1 MIVADRGD
9 GFSEGV
15 RWEADDGVK
24 TKEVGGGGYIFLTII
39 DTDGI

>member
-15 RWEADDGVK
+15 RWEVDYGVK
-24 TKEVGGGGYIFLTII
+24 TEEVGGGYIFLTII